1 MCIRDSLKDD
11 ETGEITYLNNIGL
24 NNEEILQNVK
34 SGNFV
39 VALCSEMCIRDSCR
53 MAIS

>member
-1 MCIRDSLKDD
+1 MKKDGYLKDD

-39 VALCSEMCIRDSCR
+39 VALVFRR
-53 MAIS
+53 